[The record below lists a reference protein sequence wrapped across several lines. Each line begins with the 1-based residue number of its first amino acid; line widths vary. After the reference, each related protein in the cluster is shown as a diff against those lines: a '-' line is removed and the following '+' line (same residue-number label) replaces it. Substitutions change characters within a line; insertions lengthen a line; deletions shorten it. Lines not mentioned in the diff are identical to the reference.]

1 MKSIVERPI
10 RAQLKPRDLQTF
22 LMFMSLS
29 AENKARV
36 DGFMLGL
43 QTAGGKPDKKK

>member
-1 MKSIVERPI
+1 MKSTLETPI
-10 RAQLKPRDLQTF
+10 RQLNPRDLQTF
-22 LMFMSLS
+22 LIFMSLS

-43 QTAGGKPDKKK
+43 QSAGGKPNDKK

>member
-1 MKSIVERPI
+1 MKTITETPI
-10 RAQLKPRDLQTF
+10 RLINPRDLQTF